1 MMLLNDPNLLLSFLF
16 GIAIL
21 ASLGRV
27 QISLKKVKKLEMK
40 IDFIISNF
48 NVDYPSADMVSSKTK
63 KFLTIEHKEKFIAM
77 LINDTGCSITQAD
90 KLFNQLMHEK
100 ISKI

>member
-1 MMLLNDPNLLLSFLF
+1 MMIFNDPNLLLSLLF

-27 QISLKKVKKLEMK
+27 HISLKKVKQLEIK
-40 IDFIISNF
+40 IDFIIANS
-48 NVDYPSADMVSSKTK
+48 NVDYPSANMVSSKTK
-63 KFLTIEHKEKFIAM
+63 NFLTIEHKEKFIAM

-100 ISKI
+100 LAKS

>member
-27 QISLKKVKKLEMK
+27 QISLKKVKQLEMK
-40 IDFIISNF
+40 IDFIISNL
-48 NVDYPSADMVSSKTK
+48 NVDYPSADMVSLKTK

-100 ISKI
+100 ISKM